1 MLHGQVVD
9 EAAAHM
15 DHGRIPAV
23 HRLPDQAQQILVDL
37 DPSLQHI
44 MDVGQLTESSV
55 VVAVGAADSAIVVV
69 VAPMWIVVAVVVV
82 FVAQAHHS
90 RQWDQLL
97 FLVAVATNCP
107 SLPVAFHK
115 VFSVAPVEHRRAY
128 VDDNYL
134 YRNQQKYIY
143 LTREKILINVIIFS
157 VPSLGS
163 RLSLL

>member
-9 EAAAHM
+9 GAAAHM

-23 HRLPDQAQQILVDL
+23 HRLPDQGQQILVDL

-90 RQWDQLL
+90 RQWDQPL
-97 FLVAVATNCP
+97 FPVAVATNCP

-134 YRNQQKYIY
+134 YRN
-143 LTREKILINVIIFS
+143 
-157 VPSLGS
+157 
-163 RLSLL
+163 